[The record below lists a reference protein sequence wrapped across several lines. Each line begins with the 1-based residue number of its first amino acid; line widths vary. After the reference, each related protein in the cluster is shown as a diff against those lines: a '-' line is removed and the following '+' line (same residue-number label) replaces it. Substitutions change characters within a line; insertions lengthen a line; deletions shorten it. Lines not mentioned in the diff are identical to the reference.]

1 MECPVIPA
9 GWLTLRPFTAGDIPW
24 VYEVSVDPAMQR
36 FTGVPSPYRLEHARF
51 FVEQVV
57 VAGWRSGERAE
68 FIAEESATRVP
79 LGRVGLG
86 LGARRSAEI
95 GYWVDPR
102 ARQRGVATDA
112 ARAVCRWA
120 FATLGLDIIEWLG
133 EVGNWPS
140 RKVAEKAG
148 FLIEGTLASVWFTAG
163 HESTPGSAPCCRASS
178 RHRAGVHDADHEITL

>member
-148 FLIEGTLASVWFTAG
+148 FLIEGTLRQRLVHRGTRVDAWVGSLL
-163 HESTPGSAPCCRASS
+163 PGELQAPSGSS
-178 RHRAGVHDADHEITL
+178 